1 MSIAKKQAE
10 LAELESGVSDGVVE
24 LDKVGHL
31 QTLKLCFTDA
41 RQTIKLLDGFPNND
55 MLDWMETV
63 VGKLPWMRDP

>member
-24 LDKVGHL
+24 LDKVGHV
-31 QTLKLCFTDA
+31 QMKMCFTDA

-63 VGKLPWMRDP
+63 VGKLPGMRDP